1 MEGQTKNQL
10 LMSVEQAAAS
20 KVPPE
25 QKDRFEKIVLAGMKI
40 MYSPETSE
48 MMQSQLKKEGDPT
61 ENAGEGA
68 AKLFGILMH
77 ESKGTMPMAAA
88 IPAMQVLLCEGL
100 DYMEQAG
107 LIQVTNDVIAEATKA
122 MMGYILQMVGVKK
135 EQMNQYMQA
144 GMDAG
149 DAKSGAPGA
158 VQAAQPTA
166 PQGIVSGAMAQGEM

>member
-1 MEGQTKNQL
+1 MEGKTKNQL
-10 LMSVEQAAAS
+10 LMNVEQQVSA

-25 QKDRFEKIVLAGMKI
+25 QKERFEKIVLAGMKV

-100 DYMEQAG
+100 DFMEQAG

-144 GMDAG
+144 GMNAS
-149 DAKSGAPGA
+149 DAKNGTPPQAEAAPK
-158 VQAAQPTA
+158 P
-166 PQGIVSGAMAQGEM
+166 PGIVSGAMAQGGM